1 MDSGSTAAGV
11 AGEEAWGSGW
21 STGVVVIGNKRGEE
35 RKPAEALPL
44 RRLALP
50 PSTATAMAPTA
61 LLSVSD
67 KEGLVALAEGLL
79 AHGYRIL
86 SSGGTAAALAAA
98 GLAVTKV
105 AEHTGAPEILG
116 GRVKTLHPRIH
127 GGILAKRSDPAH
139 QADLAAQ
146 AIDPIDVVVV
156 NLYPFQRT
164 VADPQVSWETAVENI
179 DIGGPAMVRAA
190 AKNHADVAVLTDP
203 AQYGGFLE
211 ALAAGGAD
219 EALRRRL
226 ALAAFAHTAAYDA
239 AIATWLAGRLGA
251 EEASPADGPGSE
263 ALPPL
268 LITLPARQSLRY
280 GENPHQKA
288 LWYGSAAAGWGAARQ
303 LQGKE
308 LSYNNLL
315 DLEAALATVR
325 EFGYGDPAGAGS
337 APGGVVDPE
346 IDLPAAVV
354 VKHTNPCGVATGTGG
369 AEALLRALDADR
381 VSAFGGIVALN
392 RAVDAAAAEHLAGL
406 FLECVVAPAFEPAAR
421 ERLATKGNLRLLELD
436 PAAIAAAGGQ
446 QLRSLLGGVLA
457 QDLDNQS
464 IDPAAWQVVSQR
476 QPSEAEWADLR
487 FAWRVVRHV
496 RSNAIAVAA
505 AGQSLGIGAGQ
516 MNRVGSAQIAL
527 AAAGERA
534 RGAVLASDG
543 FFPFDDT
550 VRLAA
555 SHGITAVIQPGGS
568 VRDGDSIQACNE
580 LGLAMVTTGRRHFLH

>member
-1 MDSGSTAAGV
+1 
-11 AGEEAWGSGW
+11 
-21 STGVVVIGNKRGEE
+21 
-35 RKPAEALPL
+35 
-44 RRLALP
+44 
-50 PSTATAMAPTA
+50 MAPTA

-98 GLAVTKV
+98 GLPVTKV

-127 GGILAKRSDPAH
+127 GGILAKRADPAH

-203 AQYGGFLE
+203 AQYSGFLE

-239 AIATWLAGRLGA
+239 AIAAWLAGRLGA

-263 ALPPL
+263 VLPPL
-268 LITLPARQSLRY
+268 QITLPARQSLRY

-288 LWYGSAAAGWGAARQ
+288 LWYGSATAGWGAARQ

-325 EFGYGDPAGAGS
+325 EFGYGDPAEAGS
-337 APGGVVDPE
+337 APGRIVDPE

-421 ERLATKGNLRLLELD
+421 ERLAAKGNLRLLELD

-446 QLRSLLGGVLA
+446 QLRSVLGGVLA
-457 QDLDNQS
+457 QDLDNQA
-464 IDPAAWQVVSQR
+464 IDPASWQVVSER

-550 VRLAA
+550 VKLAA

-568 VRDGDSIQACNE
+568 VRDGDSIQACNA

>member
-1 MDSGSTAAGV
+1 
-11 AGEEAWGSGW
+11 
-21 STGVVVIGNKRGEE
+21 
-35 RKPAEALPL
+35 
-44 RRLALP
+44 
-50 PSTATAMAPTA
+50 MAPTA

-67 KEGLVALAEGLL
+67 KAGLVPLAEGLL

-98 GLAVTKV
+98 GLPVTKV

-127 GGILAKRSDPAH
+127 GGILAKRSDPTH

-211 ALAAGGAD
+211 ALAAGGPD

-226 ALAAFAHTAAYDA
+226 ALAAFSHTAAYDA
-239 AIATWLAGRLGA
+239 AIAAWLAGRLGA
-251 EEASPADGPGSE
+251 DEASGADGSQADSE
-263 ALPPL
+263 AIPALRL
-268 LITLPARQSLRY
+268 TLPARQSLRY
-280 GENPHQKA
+280 GENPHQRA
-288 LWYGSAAAGWGAARQ
+288 LWYGSAEAGWGAARQ

-325 EFGYGDPAGAGS
+325 EFGYGEPAAGGS
-337 APGGVVDPE
+337 VGEGPADPE
-346 IDLPAAVV
+346 LDLPAAVV
-354 VKHTNPCGVATGTGG
+354 VKHTNPCGVATGSGG
-369 AEALLRALDADR
+369 ADALLRALDADR

-392 RAVDAAAAEHLAGL
+392 RPVDAAAAEHLAGL
-406 FLECVVAPAFEPAAR
+406 FLECVVAPAFEAAAR
-421 ERLATKGNLRLLELD
+421 ERLAAKANLRLLELE
-436 PAAIAAAGGQ
+436 PAAIAAADRQ
-446 QLRSLLGGVLA
+446 QLRSVLGGVLA
-457 QDLDNQS
+457 QELDDQAIEPTS
-464 IDPAAWQVVSQR
+464 WQVVSQR

-555 SHGITAVIQPGGS
+555 SHGISAVIQPGGS